1 MYWTDKSKKNDVRL
15 CLILVRRMIEQQ
27 EERERERRDQERLE
41 RERKQLQDDFKRDL
55 ENKRKK

>member
-1 MYWTDKSKKNDVRL
+1 
-15 CLILVRRMIEQQ
+15 MIEQQ